1 MATVK
6 SFKADVSSVSP
17 SWERMTNSVAN
28 LRIYLPCYAL
38 PLMQHHIFLL
48 FFFFFNL
55 ALHSFEIPIVHAFT
69 GDLSESRQSTVTLQ
83 ELDEG
88 AMEAIVD
95 FFYSGEIDIS
105 ENNVQELLPV
115 ACLLQV
121 QSVQKACCDFLE
133 RQLSTENCLGEFLH
147 KSIIS
152 DMENILLA
160 LKKLAWASLS
170 CRFVGMI
177 ETFCKHVGFMLNVE
191 IFNLVHPHIRMH
203 ILHTVLNTFPKRLT
217 RRIYLTIK
225 SCFSW

>member
-1 MATVK
+1 M
-6 SFKADVSSVSP
+6 
-17 SWERMTNSVAN
+17 
-28 LRIYLPCYAL
+28 
-38 PLMQHHIFLL
+38 
-48 FFFFFNL
+48 
-55 ALHSFEIPIVHAFT
+55 
-69 GDLSESRQSTVTLQ
+69 
-83 ELDEG
+83 
-88 AMEAIVD
+88 D

-152 DMENILLA
+152 GMANILLT
-160 LKKLAWASLS
+160 LKKLAWESLS

-177 ETFCKHVGFMLNVE
+177 ETSRKHVGFMLNVE
-191 IFNLVHPHIRMH
+191 IFNLVHPRIRMH

>member
-1 MATVK
+1 MGANDQFGGQFTYL
-6 SFKADVSSVSP
+6 FTLLCSP
-17 SWERMTNSVAN
+17 PDAAP
-28 LRIYLPCYAL
+28 Y
-38 PLMQHHIFLL
+38 FLL
-48 FFFFFNL
+48 NFFFNL

-105 ENNVQELLPV
+105 ESNVQELLPV

-160 LKKLAWASLS
+160 LKNWPG
-170 CRFVGMI
+170 RV
-177 ETFCKHVGFMLNVE
+177 
-191 IFNLVHPHIRMH
+191 
-203 ILHTVLNTFPKRLT
+203 
-217 RRIYLTIK
+217 
-225 SCFSW
+225 

>member
-17 SWERMTNSVAN
+17 SWERMTNSEAN
-28 LRIYLPCYAL
+28 LRYLVTLLCSPPDAAPY
-38 PLMQHHIFLL
+38 FL
-48 FFFFFNL
+48 FNFFFNL
-55 ALHSFEIPIVHAFT
+55 ALYSFGTPIVHAFT

-152 DMENILLA
+152 GMASILLA
-160 LKKLAWASLS
+160 LKKIGLGEFELS
-170 CRFVGMI
+170 
-177 ETFCKHVGFMLNVE
+177 FCWNNRNNLQTCGF
-191 IFNLVHPHIRMH
+191 
-203 ILHTVLNTFPKRLT
+203 HT
-217 RRIYLTIK
+217 
-225 SCFSW
+225 

>member
-1 MATVK
+1 
-6 SFKADVSSVSP
+6 
-17 SWERMTNSVAN
+17 MTNSVAN
-28 LRIYLPCYAL
+28 LRYLVTLLYSPTVAAPHFLFNCFFCKLPIY
-38 PLMQHHIFLL
+38 
-48 FFFFFNL
+48 
-55 ALHSFEIPIVHAFT
+55 SFEIPIVHAFT

-152 DMENILLA
+152 DMASILLA
-160 LKKLAWASLS
+160 LKKIGRGEFELS
-170 CRFVGMI
+170 FCWNNRNNLQ
-177 ETFCKHVGFMLNVE
+177 TFGF
-191 IFNLVHPHIRMH
+191 HA
-203 ILHTVLNTFPKRLT
+203 
-217 RRIYLTIK
+217 
-225 SCFSW
+225 

>member
-1 MATVK
+1 MGANDQFGGQFTYLFTLLCSPPDAAPYFFVK
-6 SFKADVSSVSP
+6 
-17 SWERMTNSVAN
+17 
-28 LRIYLPCYAL
+28 
-38 PLMQHHIFLL
+38 
-48 FFFFFNL
+48 FFFFNL

-160 LKKLAWASLS
+160 LKKLAWESLS

-203 ILHTVLNTFPKRLT
+203 ILHTVLHTFPKRLT
-217 RRIYLTIK
+217 RRICLTIK

>member
-1 MATVK
+1 MG
-6 SFKADVSSVSP
+6 
-17 SWERMTNSVAN
+17 AN
-28 LRIYLPCYAL
+28 DQFGGQFTYLFTLLCFPPDAAPY
-38 PLMQHHIFLL
+38 FLL
-48 FFFFFNL
+48 NFFFNL

-83 ELDEG
+83 ELDDV

-147 KSIIS
+147 KSIIC
-152 DMENILLA
+152 DMASILLA
-160 LKKLAWASLS
+160 LKKIGLGEFELS
-170 CRFVGMI
+170 
-177 ETFCKHVGFMLNVE
+177 FCWNDRNILQTCGF
-191 IFNLVHPHIRMH
+191 HA
-203 ILHTVLNTFPKRLT
+203 
-217 RRIYLTIK
+217 
-225 SCFSW
+225 

>member
-1 MATVK
+1 
-6 SFKADVSSVSP
+6 
-17 SWERMTNSVAN
+17 
-28 LRIYLPCYAL
+28 
-38 PLMQHHIFLL
+38 
-48 FFFFFNL
+48 
-55 ALHSFEIPIVHAFT
+55 
-69 GDLSESRQSTVTLQ
+69 
-83 ELDEG
+83 
-88 AMEAIVD
+88 MEAIVD

-152 DMENILLA
+152 GMANILLT
-160 LKKLAWASLS
+160 LKKLAWESLS

-177 ETFCKHVGFMLNVE
+177 ETSRKHVGFMLNVE

-225 SCFSW
+225 SCFSWWSPPLNDLMFDSGVIW